1 MGVAILYIG
10 LYGVGG
16 ASGCGHTVLLLYRPQ
31 KPGDKG
37 WVGRARVPMPSTK
50 GYVVRPK
57 WNAEFDF
64 KKSVGKKT
72 LNRYE
77 KHVRKKKQEKM
88 QSKTTH
94 AVPLSVEGRKM
105 PL

>member
-1 MGVAILYIG
+1 MLNCTSKKSKTRTPNVILFYFQ
-10 LYGVGG
+10 YF
-16 ASGCGHTVLLLYRPQ
+16 RPQ

-37 WVGRARVPMPSTK
+37 WVGRARVPLPSNK

-57 WNAEFDF
+57 WNTEQEYH
-64 KKSVGKKT
+64 KKGSTKKT

-77 KHVRKKKQEKM
+77 KHLRKQKQEKM
-88 QSKTTH
+88 QSGSSH
-94 AVPLSVEGRKM
+94 AIPISVEGRHM

>member
-1 MGVAILYIG
+1 MF
-10 LYGVGG
+10 
-16 ASGCGHTVLLLYRPQ
+16 SSPRPQ

-57 WNAEFDF
+57 WNVDQEFR
-64 KKSVGKKT
+64 KKGSTKKT

-77 KHVRKKKQEKM
+77 EHLRKKKQEQM
-88 QSKTTH
+88 QKTSSH
-94 AVPLSVEGRKM
+94 AVSISVEGRHM